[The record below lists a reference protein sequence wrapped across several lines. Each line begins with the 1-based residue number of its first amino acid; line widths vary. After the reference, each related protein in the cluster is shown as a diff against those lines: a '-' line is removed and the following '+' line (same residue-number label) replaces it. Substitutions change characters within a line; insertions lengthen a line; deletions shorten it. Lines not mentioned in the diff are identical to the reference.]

1 MKIIVNRFIPFKGFA
16 AMYFF
21 GLLFVRKGARVG
33 ERMLRHE
40 AIHHEQAKEMLF
52 VGFYLWYVI
61 EWLIRLLLQPF
72 TGKNAY
78 RNISFER
85 EAYANENNEDYL
97 ETRIPFAWIGYI
109 LKEKDRK

>member
-1 MKIIVNRFIPFKGFA
+1 MKIIVNRFIPFKGFS

-21 GLLFVRKGARVG
+21 GLLFVRKGVRIG

-52 VGFYLWYVI
+52 VGFYLWYVV

-72 TGKNAY
+72 TGENAY

-85 EAYANENNEDYL
+85 EAYANDENESYL
-97 ETRIPFAWIGYI
+97 DTRHHYRWIRYI
-109 LKEKDRK
+109 KTHKP

>member
-85 EAYANENNEDYL
+85 EAYAKHRYVDYTK
-97 ETRIPFAWIGYI
+97 TRSRYTWLKYIFA
-109 LKEKDRK
+109 KNV